1 MTISKTQTPPTHPST
16 VDCRMMLLL
25 CLLLAAPAAAYQSG
39 ADSTAC
45 KTRTPQHGAAPQ
57 ATVPPYSV
65 SLTAY
70 TPGTPLT
77 GKPIARES
85 NIYDIFKGW
94 NV

>member
-1 MTISKTQTPPTHPST
+1 MTISKTQTPPTHPSI

-25 CLLLAAPAAAYQSG
+25 CLLLPAPAAAYQLG
-39 ADSTAC
+39 APSAAC
-45 KTRTPQHGAAPQ
+45 VTRTPQHGAAAQ
-57 ATVPPYSV
+57 TTVPPYSV

-94 NV
+94 NA